1 MPDSLCR
8 LTVAACSED
17 AHCAVDLALPADMYI
32 GQLMPAILDIVH
44 CDSVLPVT
52 GRRWWLSR
60 LGDSP
65 LDESMTLNDNNIRDG
80 DVLLLTATEPSAP
93 ERVVCDPSHALAR
106 HGSGGGGP
114 ILRTVPAICCVLLC
128 AVGAATLAWSAA
140 RTPSAAHIAT
150 GACVAV
156 AAVVGAVVVR
166 RRHYLSVPLS
176 LIAVFFAAAVGFLAV
191 PPGPPGTGL
200 LLACA
205 AAFAA
210 AILMLRVTGCGRIC
224 LTAIATVSALTGAVA
239 IAVVM
244 WGLQANAAGAALATI
259 SLATLGVAPRLSM
272 ALSGI
277 SPSMPDIDDTDD
289 AMPETVAA
297 KAELTHRT
305 LTGLVCGASMS
316 ASLGAASVVLGQI
329 RHPGSALRDMTFTAV
344 VAIILLLRVRTHAD
358 VLRRIGLAISATIAA
373 TAGFA
378 AAAIE
383 APGQAPLASAL
394 AAAAG
399 AAALGCLTE
408 LTMGPITVRA
418 VEVVENVM
426 LAAVLP
432 LACWVGGVYGLA
444 RGLSLT

>member
-1 MPDSLCR
+1 
-8 LTVAACSED
+8 
-17 AHCAVDLALPADMYI
+17 
-32 GQLMPAILDIVH
+32 
-44 CDSVLPVT
+44 
-52 GRRWWLSR
+52 
-60 LGDSP
+60 
-65 LDESMTLNDNNIRDG
+65 
-80 DVLLLTATEPSAP
+80 
-93 ERVVCDPSHALAR
+93 
-106 HGSGGGGP
+106 
-114 ILRTVPAICCVLLC
+114 
-128 AVGAATLAWSAA
+128 
-140 RTPSAAHIAT
+140 
-150 GACVAV
+150 
-156 AAVVGAVVVR
+156 
-166 RRHYLSVPLS
+166 
-176 LIAVFFAAAVGFLAV
+176 
-191 PPGPPGTGL
+191 
-200 LLACA
+200 
-205 AAFAA
+205 
-210 AILMLRVTGCGRIC
+210 MLRVTGCGRIC

-244 WGLQANAAGAALATI
+244 WRLQANAAGAAFATI

-316 ASLGAASVVLGQI
+316 ASLGAASVALGQI

-378 AAAIE
+378 VAAVE